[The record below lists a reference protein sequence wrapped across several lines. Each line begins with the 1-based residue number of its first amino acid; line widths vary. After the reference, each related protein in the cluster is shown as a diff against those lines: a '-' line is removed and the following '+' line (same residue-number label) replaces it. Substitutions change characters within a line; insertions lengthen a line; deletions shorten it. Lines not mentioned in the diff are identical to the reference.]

1 MCCCVQGT
9 RVEKRVAKADQGSA
23 TREEDEQV
31 AGRHLERRR
40 RLRLPSQE
48 LEESK

>member
-9 RVEKRVAKADQGSA
+9 RVEKRISKADQGSA